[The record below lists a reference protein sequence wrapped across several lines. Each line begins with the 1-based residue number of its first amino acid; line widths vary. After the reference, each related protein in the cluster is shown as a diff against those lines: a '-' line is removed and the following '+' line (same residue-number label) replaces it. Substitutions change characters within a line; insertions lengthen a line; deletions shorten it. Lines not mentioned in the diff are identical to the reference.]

1 MKTSLDRT
9 SWCAGITRCGSKAC
23 AGASPERAEKLGND
37 TVGTQAGQQLELGCA
52 RGLGALVRKVHD
64 LALHR
69 PVDRTMRFVYE
80 ALQIFGMPMVPA
92 RLLVVAVHALLH
104 DRPLAVVGDEES
116 VQIQIEAVLD
126 RGAVDLGDEAA
137 RAGKLGAVETDAFA

>member
-1 MKTSLDRT
+1 
-9 SWCAGITRCGSKAC
+9 
-23 AGASPERAEKLGND
+23 
-37 TVGTQAGQQLELGCA
+37 
-52 RGLGALVRKVHD
+52 
-64 LALHR
+64 
-69 PVDRTMRFVYE
+69 MRFVYE

-116 VQIQIEAVLD
+116 VQIEIEAVLD

-137 RAGKLGAVETDAFA
+137 RAGKLGAVETDTFA